1 MKFIFSKAGLAFIL
15 VTFVAVWLG
24 GGILNQSI
32 QIQSNTNQ
40 KTKTSVLQLQ
50 NDPKGPTPAIVQ
62 WIVKTSQPIANEL
75 RVSLDSW
82 WEEQKFALANQL
94 IQWMTQ
100 QQQSITSGIQIQLSE
115 MINNA
120 LKVNSTTPQ

>member
-15 VTFVAVWLG
+15 VAFVAVWLG

-32 QIQSNTNQ
+32 QIQSNTKQNN
-40 KTKTSVLQLQ
+40 KTSVLQSQ
-50 NDPKGPTPAIVQ
+50 NDPKDPTPAIVQ

-75 RVSLDSW
+75 RASLDFW
-82 WEEQKFALANQL
+82 WEGQKVTLANQL
-94 IQWMTQ
+94 IQWLTQ